1 MNSLEVNTQNIKFDI
16 TSLEASKA
24 SKASFVNYDLH
35 SLIL

>member
-1 MNSLEVNTQNIKFDI
+1 MNSLEVDTQNIKFDI

-24 SKASFVNYDLH
+24 SFVNYDLH